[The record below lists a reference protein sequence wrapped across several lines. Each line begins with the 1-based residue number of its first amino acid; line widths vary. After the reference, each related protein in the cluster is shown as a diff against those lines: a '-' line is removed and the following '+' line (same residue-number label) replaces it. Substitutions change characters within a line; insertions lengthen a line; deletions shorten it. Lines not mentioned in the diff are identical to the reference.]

1 MNGQGK
7 LLIQFLKNADKL
19 VIPVYQRNYDWREG
33 HCRKLYLDLVRTIQN
48 EKRWHFF
55 GGIVSVSDPM
65 GSSSDYLVIDGQ
77 QRITTV
83 SLLLLAMAN
92 LIKEG
97 KVTPKD
103 DDLYAKITKRYLVDE
118 INPKN
123 RKVKL
128 KPIKGDQSAYERL
141 WADPADF
148 DRASNITQNYL
159 FFYNEIQKGMVTVD
173 DLFKAVEKLQ
183 IIDITLT
190 PPDDDPQLVFESL
203 NSTGLD
209 LNEGDKIRNF
219 VLMGLDIDEQ
229 ERCYDDYWSPIEKN
243 AGYDKQN
250 NSYDVSPFIR
260 DYLSIKQK
268 KITSM
273 KDIYTEFKAFA
284 EKRSGEKEEI
294 MKDLLGYAKRYHK
307 LLAGHQDFPAKLQAS
322 IFRLNRLESSVTRP
336 FLMEV
341 LRLQEEKTLTV
352 DDVTDVCRIV
362 ESYLLR
368 RIICDL
374 PSNTLNKVFLTL
386 IADIKRFDGTYDMF
400 VEKMKYV
407 LTSKKEKSAFPDDD
421 AFTEGLRT
429 KNIFAMLPRYKA
441 YLFERLENGDSIE
454 YKEIYGRLD
463 KNEYTIE
470 HIMPQ
475 KLTPAWINDLKDD
488 GETVHAEWLHRLANL
503 TLTAYNPKYSN
514 RPFQEKKTMEDGY
527 IQSGIKLNQYIAQ
540 HERWGLKE
548 LEDRCAHLTKLA
560 ISLWPYASG
569 TYEPPQKQFDEIS
582 LDDDS
587 TLTGLRI
594 VKYRFRGVEHDT
606 GSWVDMYTEVLK
618 ELHSGD
624 KTYLN
629 YLADADDSVEL
640 AAQVG
645 RSADKFAAC
654 VKIDDGIFLFT
665 NNSTVYKVNL
675 LRKFFEQYKQDPS
688 ELMFFVD
695 DTNNSGSD
703 TEAER
708 YKIRRKYWEKALP
721 LIQAATGTFKNVNP
735 QKNNAVWGGTDKVG
749 VLVSC
754 VANFDSARVEIYID
768 QGDHD
773 QNRALFNKLRA
784 HKSEIEKA
792 YGKELTWVE
801 QDKVRSC
808 KIYDRIPDISI
819 ANEADWDAMIAFH
832 TQQAKRLL
840 DAVGPYLGGR
850 GDAAHI
856 C

>member
-19 VIPVYQRNYDWREG
+19 VIPVYQRNYDWREE
-33 HCRKLYLDLVRTIQN
+33 HCRKLYFDLVRTVQN
-48 EKRWHFF
+48 KKRWHFF

-97 KVTPKD
+97 KITPKD
-103 DDLYAKITKRYLVDE
+103 DDLYAQITKRYLVDE

-128 KPIKGDQSAYERL
+128 KPIKGDQNAYERL
-141 WADPADF
+141 WGDPADF

-159 FFYNEIQKGMVTVD
+159 YFYNEIQKGIVSVD

-209 LNEGDKIRNF
+209 LNEGDKIRNY

-229 ERCYDDYWSPIEKN
+229 ERYYDEYWNPIEKN

-273 KDIYTEFKAFA
+273 KDIYTEFKAFT
-284 EKRSGEKEEI
+284 EKRTGEMEEI
-294 MKDLLGYAKRYHK
+294 MKDLLAYARRYHK
-307 LLAGHQDFPAKLQAS
+307 LLMGHQDFPAKLKAS
-322 IFRLNRLESSVTRP
+322 IYRLNRFESSVTRP

-341 LRLQEEKTLTV
+341 LRLQEDGVLIL
-352 DDVTDVCRIV
+352 DDVTEICRIV
-362 ESYLLR
+362 EAYLLR

-386 IADIKRFDGTYDMF
+386 SSDIKRFDGTYSMF

-407 LTSKKEKSAFPDDD
+407 LASKKEKAAFPDDET
-421 AFTEGLRT
+421 FVEGLRT
-429 KNIFAMLPRYKA
+429 KNIYTMPPRYKA
-441 YLFERLENGDSIE
+441 YLFERLENGDSSE

-463 KNEYTIE
+463 ENEYTIE

-475 KLTPAWINDLKDD
+475 KLTPAWISELKDD
-488 GETVHAEWLHRLANL
+488 AEAIHAEWLHRLANL
-503 TLTAYNPKYSN
+503 TVTAYNSKYSN
-514 RPFQEKKTMEDGY
+514 SSFHEKKTMEDGY
-527 IQSGIKLNQYIAQ
+527 IQSGIKMNQYIAKNE
-540 HERWGLKE
+540 HWGLKE
-548 LEDRCAHLTKLA
+548 LESRCVYLTQQAL
-560 ISLWPYASG
+560 SLWPFAAS
-569 TYEPPQKQFDEIS
+569 TYEPPQKQYDEIS
-582 LDDDS
+582 LDDDI
-587 TLTGLRI
+587 TLTGHRI
-594 VKYRFRGVEHDT
+594 VKYSFRGVEHET
-606 GSWVDMYTEVLK
+606 ESWVDMYTEVLK
-618 ELHSGD
+618 ELHNGD
-624 KTYLN
+624 RTYLN

-640 AAQVG
+640 AAHVA
-645 RSADKFAAC
+645 RTADKFATC
-654 VKIDDGIFLFT
+654 VKMDDDIFILT
-665 NNSTVYKVNL
+665 GTSTAYKVNL
-675 LRKFFEQYKQDPS
+675 LRKFFEQYNQDFS
-688 ELMFFVD
+688 DLVFFID
-695 DTNNSGSD
+695 DTKGLSSED
-703 TEAER
+703 EAER

-721 LIQAATGTFKNVNP
+721 QIQAATGTFKNVNP
-735 QKNNAVWGGTDKVG
+735 QRNNAIWGGTDKVG
-749 VLVSC
+749 VSVSC

-768 QGDHD
+768 QGDYD
-773 QNRALFNKLRA
+773 KNRAVFNLLKG
-784 HKSEIEKA
+784 HKYEIEKA
-792 YGKELTWVE
+792 YGKELTWVD
-801 QDKVRSC
+801 QDGVRAC
-808 KIYDRIPDISI
+808 RIYDRMDKISI
-819 ANEADWDAMIAFH
+819 ANEDDWDAMITFH
-832 TQQAKRLL
+832 TRQSKALL
-840 DAVGPYLGGR
+840 DAIKSFLS
-850 GDAAHI
+850 
-856 C
+856 